1 MVSSSNAAG
10 LIGVVIVARHG
21 DRAGEVY
28 QDYNTYNSTQG
39 YLTAYGASQEYD
51 LGTYLRDTY
60 LDTSSPS
67 FIQGISTDVVD
78 VDQLFVR
85 ADAGGGNVIL
95 DSAYALLQGLYPPTK
110 DSKIQ
115 LGDGTS
121 VTSPLGG
128 YQYVPVES
136 LEFWQAPS
144 LTSWMDCNYFQSHL
158 SRVNTGVVFQDAAV
172 EAAPFLQA
180 VTPYLGG
187 LNNSFLNMWN
197 IYDFLNVQ
205 YTHNQTF
212 YKSFPAT
219 LMQQARHFANL
230 HEQVVFTDS
239 TQNAVGQIG
248 IRTLWPEIF
257 WSLGNMTTPSNK
269 VKLAITEV
277 DYKPFISMFNVTNA
291 TVTNPEIFGIAD
303 YASAVAFELSQN
315 TAGDYEVAM
324 KFKNGTDDSEFKSLQ
339 MFGQDSLTLPEMILA
354 LDWTTINST
363 INWCFSCNQTV
374 LRGCSVFNYSNDPFL
389 NPAAPTTYTG

>member
-1 MVSSSNAAG
+1 MVNTRSAAG
-10 LIGVVIVARHG
+10 LVGVVLVARHG
-21 DRAGEVY
+21 DRAGVVPQNY
-28 QDYNTYNSTQG
+28 TTYNSTQG
-39 YLTAYGASQEYD
+39 YLTPYGASQEYD
-51 LGTYLRDTY
+51 LGSYLRDTY
-60 LDTSSPS
+60 LDPSSDTY
-67 FIQGISTDVVD
+67 IQGINTDVAD
-78 VDQLFVR
+78 VDQLYVR

-110 DSKIQ
+110 SSKIKLANGQ
-115 LGDGTS
+115 E

-128 YQYVPVES
+128 YQYVPVQS
-136 LEFWQAPS
+136 LEYWQAPS

-158 SRVNTGVVFQDAAV
+158 GRVNVGVQFKDYAV
-172 EAAPFLQA
+172 QAAPFLQA

-205 YTHNQTF
+205 YTHNETF

-230 HEQVVFTDS
+230 HEQAIFTDS
-239 TQNAVGQIG
+239 TQNAVGQIA

-257 WSLGNMTTPSNK
+257 WSLGNMTAPSNK
-269 VKLAITEV
+269 VKLALTEV

-291 TVTNPEIFGIAD
+291 TVTNPEISGIAD
-303 YASAVAFELSQN
+303 YASAVAFELSQS
-315 TAGDYEVAM
+315 TTGDYSVAM
-324 KFKNGTDDSEFKSLQ
+324 KFKNGTNDEEFQSLK
-339 MFGQDSLTLPEMILA
+339 MFGKDSLTLPEMILA

-363 INWCFSCNQTV
+363 INWCFSCNQTIR
-374 LRGCSVFNYSNDPFL
+374 RGCSVFNYSNDPFL
-389 NPAAPTTYTG
+389 NPGAPTGYA